1 MYTIGIQI
9 YRNRFIDWQTWGQGF
24 LRESHWWMRKESCR
38 LDQNEQIW
46 MDVKDG
52 ESCRYRMKLCCNTL
66 KSRSLSVL
74 RSFEKG
80 FPGSSADKES
90 TCNAGD
96 PSLIPWVRKMW
107 WRRDRLPTPGFLGF
121 PGASDYKESACHAG
135 DLGSI
140 SGLGRTPGEENA
152 THSSILAW
160 RIPWTEETGRLQS
173 MG

>member
-1 MYTIGIQI
+1 
-9 YRNRFIDWQTWGQGF
+9 
-24 LRESHWWMRKESCR
+24 MRKESCR

-96 PSLIPWVRKMW
+96 PSLIPELGRSPGEGIGYPFQFSWASLVVQMVKKICLQCERPVFDPWIGKILW
-107 WRRDRLPTPGFLGF
+107 KRAFQPTPLFL
-121 PGASDYKESACHAG
+121 
-135 DLGSI
+135 
-140 SGLGRTPGEENA
+140 PGE
-152 THSSILAW
+152 S
-160 RIPWTEETGRLQS
+160 PWTEEPGGLQS
-173 MG
+173 IGSQRVRHD